1 MRIDLSYPRTK
12 TTGQCR
18 LDQNQEAPVLGGQEI
33 QANTYPQHG
42 SIHLEKLPLG
52 TDSIIWTRGDS
63 ISRPGVPKKKLRV
76 RGNAKSVS
84 TSCKLCCL
92 NVLYMKSLQLNLFG
106 AWVNCCSGFFFQIA
120 PSSVFHNGTDTVY
133 TVGSTPHSY
142 Q

>member
-1 MRIDLSYPRTK
+1 MRKDFSYPPTK

-33 QANTYPQHG
+33 QSNTYPQHG

-63 ISRPGVPKKKLRV
+63 TSRPGAGVPKKKLRV

-92 NVLYMKSLQLNLFG
+92 NVLYMKSLQFNLFG
-106 AWVNCCSGFFFQIA
+106 AWVGMLRKLLLW
-120 PSSVFHNGTDTVY
+120 VFLSDCTVI
-133 TVGSTPHSY
+133 SFSQWNRHSLHSR
-142 Q
+142 